1 SWLAIGAAVVGTAAA
16 VGSSYEKNKA
26 QQSALSAQE
35 NAINGLQPLNI
46 TDLNSMASAQD
57 LAKYQADFAAQAQY
71 DPLFASLRSQ
81 GAQGVLGALASNAN
95 PNSIQNQSLAQ
106 LQTTTNA
113 NAAPTQSTISALLSA
128 AQKELAGG
136 ATLPPAFQ
144 AELIRSGLASGGA
157 AGTGVMGEGAT
168 GTGVRTLLGSAGQ
181 AYQAQQQGMATQA
194 AGAASGLESQQEQ
207 ALNELTQLSMNLNNQ
222 KAALAGGAASMGN
235 ATVPSIG
242 LGGAQDVGLSM

>member
-1 SWLAIGAAVVGTAAA
+1 MSFLGISDVAGAA
-16 VGSSYEKNKA
+16 GSIASASVTEGA
-26 QQSALSAQE
+26 QQG
-35 NAINGLQPLNI
+35 AINAQTNALNQLQPLDI
-46 TDLNSMASAQD
+46 SSLNGMASAQD
-57 LAKYQADFAAQAQY
+57 LAKYQADFSAQAEY
-71 DPLFASLRSQ
+71 DPLFSAMRTGGAS
-81 GAQGVLGALASNAN
+81 GVLGALASNAN
-95 PNSIQNQSLAQ
+95 PQSTQNAELAKA
-106 LQTTTNA
+106 TTAANA
-113 NAAPTQSTISALLSA
+113 NIKPTQDTISTLLSA

-136 ATLPPAFQ
+136 ATLPPSFQ

>member
-1 SWLAIGAAVVGTAAA
+1 MAFAAA
-16 VGSSYEKNKA
+16 IPAIVGAGASIGSADINNNAE
-26 QQSALSAQE
+26 QSAINDQINSI
-35 NAINGLQPLNI
+35 NALQPYNI
-46 TDLNSMASAQD
+46 SSLNSMASAQD
-57 LAKYQADFAAQAQY
+57 LAKYQADFSAQAQY

-144 AELIRSGLASGGA
+144 AEL
-157 AGTGVMGEGAT
+157 
-168 GTGVRTLLGSAGQ
+168 
-181 AYQAQQQGMATQA
+181 
-194 AGAASGLESQQEQ
+194 
-207 ALNELTQLSMNLNNQ
+207 
-222 KAALAGGAASMGN
+222 
-235 ATVPSIG
+235 
-242 LGGAQDVGLSM
+242 